1 MPRVLSRDHERSSS
15 SLWQT
20 PRTLVRR
27 WILEAAPGA
36 QPPQQLAEAMLLSH
50 IATQCEGV
58 SVADRA
64 RIMGV
69 STPTYLKRL
78 QDIRE
83 QTAGEPVDG
92 SEAGTA

>member
-50 IATQCEGV
+50 IANQCEGV